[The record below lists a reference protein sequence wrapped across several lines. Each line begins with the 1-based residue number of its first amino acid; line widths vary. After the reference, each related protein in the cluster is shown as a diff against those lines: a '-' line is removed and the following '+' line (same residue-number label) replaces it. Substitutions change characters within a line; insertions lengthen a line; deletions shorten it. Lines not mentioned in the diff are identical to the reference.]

1 MALQVLLQ
9 RMEKPN
15 RRSDG
20 LAEIDKCKIQEHL
33 EDYQHLIAYWRKY
46 PDKFID
52 YLASL
57 NPDNKFHFYGIQ
69 RVVLRL
75 MMRYR
80 NVYLV
85 FSRGFS
91 KSFLAVM
98 VLIIKAI
105 LYPGATLAT
114 VAGQKDQ
121 SAAILSSKFN
131 EIMNLI
137 PSLKRE
143 VRWDT
148 KGEIIKTQ
156 TSKDAVTYA
165 FKNGSVIKN
174 APVSEGTRGSR
185 FQSLLIEEV
194 VLADGEKV
202 SSIIMPTL
210 VVSRKVGKIGK
221 SDPNEVLNQ
230 SIVSVTSAGYKN
242 TYAYDL
248 LIDTLCHMVADKH
261 NNDAFILG
269 GDYRI
274 PIIAGL
280 QPADYIYSQGDSQAM
295 DASTFEREYGSLW
308 SGSLDGAYFNVN
320 KFDENRV
327 LNVAETSYNKTISK
341 RGYYVMGVDVGRLG
355 DLTEVTI
362 IKAVPH
368 YSSNTTYDKHIV
380 NIYTYEGEHFELQ
393 AIRLKRLFN
402 LYHCNI
408 AVVDGNGIGAGL
420 VDFLVR
426 DQIDPDT
433 DEPLWNWGVYNDD
446 DRIYKQW
453 ITTDTIYN
461 AMYIMKANPGLNS
474 EMYSYCQG
482 QLNNDNIKFLIDETT
497 AKNKLLETK
506 YGQKMT
512 ALQREEYLR
521 PYVETS
527 ILKSQ
532 LANMISTSDGANV
545 VLKRANERIKKD
557 KVSSLIYGLYW
568 IMRQEKKNGTK
579 KRMDFSKLMLFTKN
593 N

>member
-1 MALQVLLQ
+1 MALKALLQ
-9 RMEKPN
+9 RIQKSN
-15 RRSDG
+15 SKSDG
-20 LAEIDKCKIQEHL
+20 LAEIDPAKVREHID
-33 EDYQHLIAYWRKY
+33 DYQHIIAYWRKY

-57 NPDNKFHFYGIQ
+57 NPENKFHFYGIQ
-69 RVVLRL
+69 RLVLRL
-75 MMRYR
+75 MMRYK

-98 VLIIKAI
+98 VLIIKAV

-137 PSLKRE
+137 PALRRE

-194 VLADGEKV
+194 VLADGPKV

-210 VVSRKVGKIGK
+210 VVSRKVGRTGK
-221 SDPNEVLNQ
+221 ADPNEVLNQ
-230 SIVSVTSAGYKN
+230 SIVSVTSAGYKS

-274 PIIAGL
+274 PIVSGL
-280 QPADYIYSQGDSQAM
+280 QPADYIYAQGDSQAM
-295 DASTFEREYGSLW
+295 DASTFEREFGSIW
-308 SGSLDGAYFNVN
+308 SGSLDGAYFNIN
-320 KFDENRV
+320 KFDESRV

-341 RGYYVMGVDVGRLG
+341 RGYYVMGVDVGRKG
-355 DLTEVTI
+355 DMTEVTI
-362 IKAVPH
+362 IKVVPH
-368 YSSNTTYDKHIV
+368 YGSKGAFDKHIV
-380 NIYTYEGEHFELQ
+380 NIYTYDSEHFELQ
-393 AIRLKRLFN
+393 AIHLKRLFN
-402 LYHCNI
+402 QFHCNI
-408 AVVDGNGIGAGL
+408 AVVDGNGIGTGL
-420 VDFLVR
+420 IDYLVR

-446 DRIYKQW
+446 DKIYRQW
-453 ITTDTIYN
+453 ITTDTIRN
-461 AMYIMKANPGLNS
+461 AMFVMKANPALNS
-474 EMYSYCQG
+474 EMYSYCQW
-482 QLNNDNIKFLIDETT
+482 QLNNDRLKFLIDEAT

-506 YGQKMT
+506 YGQK
-512 ALQREEYLR
+512 LSSGQREDYLR

-527 ILKSQ
+527 ILKAQ
-532 LANMISTSDGANV
+532 LANMVSASEGAQIT
-545 VLKRANERIKKD
+545 LKQANDRIKKD
-557 KVSSLIYGLYW
+557 KVSSLVYGLYW
-568 IMRQEKKNGTK
+568 VMRQEKRNTNR
-579 KRMDFSKLMLFTKN
+579 KRMDFSKLMLFTKR
-593 N
+593 